1 MEYPGRAG
9 LWWQLVCRRE
19 AAGGGCRGDLCGTYR
34 HLAGFVRHES
44 PYAGPRAAAGR
55 MVAGVV

>member
-34 HLAGFVRHES
+34 HLAQCWELKGC
-44 PYAGPRAAAGR
+44 AGLVTGCDL
-55 MVAGVV
+55 AGVAA